1 MLAEK
6 GQGGHPNGAWVW
18 ESVRRKVSVKPEEV
32 VKGQTMGA
40 LGMKQ
45 QHPGGSQERA
55 PDVVRS
61 TCSTET
67 RAHRLSRFMENL
79 PRARPWG

>member
-45 QHPGGSQERA
+45 QHPGGGGPRSEPLMWSDPPAARRQELI
-55 PDVVRS
+55 D
-61 TCSTET
+61 
-67 RAHRLSRFMENL
+67 
-79 PRARPWG
+79 